1 MQIITSLPSANSESM
16 LPVPGQ
22 GQNDSS
28 VSAGVTPVASQSV
41 DDVASESEDF
51 QSFNQVFQELNVQ
64 DDASNDERW
73 GQMIPVFQML
83 QDLNQNPE
91 ILDSLDTG
99 SSLFHEFKGFLQGNE
114 LSALLE
120 HEGGGLPLEEI
131 EKQLVT
137 LLNSHFQGG
146 VGSNVSVTAPFDAPN
161 IPLIPPQIK
170 SLLGELKLDYD
181 SYNMNQRTLPVVPG
195 GNQPISQHL
204 ANSGGNGESSLEYSA
219 KIQAQAQIQSKNFVT
234 DVVIEKNFSAAL
246 DSFSNT
252 AGESLDGEVQ
262 QKTILS
268 SRYGL
273 AELQTK
279 VQDNGIKQYSTT
291 IPSPVQSE
299 EWADDVNQKIVWLTG
314 RNIQSAE
321 VHLNP
326 AELGPIEIKISIQN
340 DAASISFNAQHAT
353 VRELLET
360 NILRLRD
367 MVETSGVDVSD
378 VNVDS
383 GEKDET
389 YQSQQGNDKR
399 SALAEGEQDLNDL
412 VEEDEES
419 LSETSSSINL
429 VDYFA

>member
-1 MQIITSLPSANSESM
+1 M

-195 GNQPISQHL
+195 GNQPISQHF

>member
-195 GNQPISQHL
+195 GNQPISQHF